1 MWSTSWR
8 RWQRPEAVHD
18 IGVGEW
24 GVRLRV
30 VGWNLDG
37 FTGLEDKVELL
48 AGLAWDVCLLQEV
61 TEASWP
67 HLRALA
73 DEAVWSGDHLPE
85 LISAPRYRSAVLVRG
100 DWFVHDLG
108 PVPQV
113 PSPERTAT
121 AKLERDGDR
130 LVVASLALPPG
141 VAWGDAGKGRQADRI
156 ACWLRERRGP
166 VVVGIDANAPK
177 WDRPALHD
185 SEWWND
191 QEPLLIGEER
201 IHDLRDVYRVAL
213 ERDPERR
220 AAVLADAPE
229 GPLATSH
236 VRGRGSGRVACRY
249 DHVLA
254 SPEFDVLEVEYRW
267 EDAVA
272 AGSDHALVVATLS
285 THDVDHPGPG
295 T

>member
-1 MWSTSWR
+1 M
-8 RWQRPEAVHD
+8 
-18 IGVGEW
+18 
-24 GVRLRV
+24 RLRV
-30 VGWNLDG
+30 IDWNLDG
-37 FTGLEDKVELL
+37 FTGLDRKLELL
-48 AGLAWDVCLLQEV
+48 ENLDWDVCLLQEV
-61 TEASWP
+61 TNESWP
-67 HLRALA
+67 QLRQLGPS
-73 DEAVWSGDHLPE
+73 AVWSGDHLAALTVE
-85 LISAPRYRSAVLVRG
+85 PRYRSAIVARQGWRLY
-100 DWFVHDLG
+100 DLG
-108 PVPQV
+108 TIDHV

-121 AKLERDGDR
+121 AVLEGYGHK
-130 LVVASLALPPG
+130 VAVASLALPPG
-141 VAWGDAGKGRQADRI
+141 VTWGDAGKGRQADRI
-156 ACWLRERRGP
+156 ACWLGERRGP

-191 QEPLLIGEER
+191 EEPLLIGEER
-201 IHDLRDVYRVAL
+201 IHDLRDVYREAL

-285 THDVDHPGPG
+285 THDVDRPGPG

>member
-156 ACWLRERRGP
+156 ACWLRACPMP
-166 VVVGIDANAPK
+166 VVVGIDANTPK
-177 WDRPALHD
+177 WDRPELAD
-185 SEWWND
+185 CEWWND
-191 QEPLLIGEER
+191 QEPQLFGVDR
-201 IHDLRDVYRVAL
+201 IHDLRDVYREVLDA
-213 ERDPERR
+213 DPQRR
-220 AAVLADAPE
+220 AEVLAEHPD
-229 GPLATSH
+229 GPLAVSH
-236 VRGRGSGRVACRY
+236 LRGRGGQRTACRY

-254 SPEFDVLEVEYRW
+254 SPELAVRDVRYLWDE
-267 EDAVA
+267 AVA
-272 AGSDHALVVATLS
+272 AGSDHALIVASLDLRTDGRVTPRS
-285 THDVDHPGPG
+285 
-295 T
+295 